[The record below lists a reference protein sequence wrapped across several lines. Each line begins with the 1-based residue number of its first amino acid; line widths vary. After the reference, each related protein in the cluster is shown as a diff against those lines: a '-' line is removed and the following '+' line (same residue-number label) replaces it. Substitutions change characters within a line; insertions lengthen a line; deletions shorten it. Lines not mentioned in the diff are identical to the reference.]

1 MTNVLF
7 DRVEGKSIHLMKKV
21 NKNIKQLMLFRLF
34 DVLGNY
40 MYCSKSLEVL
50 TEKTASLSKN

>member
-1 MTNVLF
+1 
-7 DRVEGKSIHLMKKV
+7 MKKV
-21 NKNIKQLMLFRLF
+21 NKNIKQPMLFRLFDVF

-50 TEKTASLSKN
+50 TEEIASLSRN